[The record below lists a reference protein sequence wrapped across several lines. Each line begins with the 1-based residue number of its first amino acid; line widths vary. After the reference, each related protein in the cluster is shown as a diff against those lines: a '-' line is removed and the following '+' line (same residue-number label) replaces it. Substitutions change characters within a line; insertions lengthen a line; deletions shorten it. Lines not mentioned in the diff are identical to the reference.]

1 MKNLITILFLSLC
14 LTANSQEKCVTVKV
28 EKIEDYRVRITKTD
42 TCKNVITVTTM
53 LEKTGDLVKIK
64 EKNVKKEK
72 MTNETTNP
80 CPICG
85 GYCGI
90 C

>member
-14 LTANSQEKCVTVKV
+14 LTANAQERCVTVKV

-53 LEKTGDLVKIK
+53 LEKDWRSRKK
-64 EKNVKKEK
+64 KRKNRKKK
-72 MTNETTNP
+72 N
-80 CPICG
+80 
-85 GYCGI
+85 
-90 C
+90 

>member
-42 TCKNVITVTTM
+42 TCKNIVTISTM
-53 LEKTGDLVKIK
+53 LEKDWRSR
-64 EKNVKKEK
+64 KNKRKKRK
-72 MTNETTNP
+72 NKKK
-80 CPICG
+80 
-85 GYCGI
+85 
-90 C
+90 

>member
-42 TCKNVITVTTM
+42 TCKNIVTISTM
-53 LEKTGDLVKIK
+53 LEKDWRSR
-64 EKNVKKEK
+64 KNKRKKLK
-72 MTNETTNP
+72 NKKNDQ
-80 CPICG
+80 
-85 GYCGI
+85 
-90 C
+90 

>member
-1 MKNLITILFLSLC
+1 MKNLIAILFLSLC

-53 LEKTGDLVKIK
+53 LEKDWRSRKNKRKKREKIK
-64 EKNVKKEK
+64 ND
-72 MTNETTNP
+72 
-80 CPICG
+80 
-85 GYCGI
+85 
-90 C
+90 

>member
-1 MKNLITILFLSLC
+1 MKNLIAILFLSLC

-53 LEKTGDLVKIK
+53 LEKDWRSRKNKRKKRKKIK
-64 EKNVKKEK
+64 ND
-72 MTNETTNP
+72 
-80 CPICG
+80 
-85 GYCGI
+85 
-90 C
+90 